1 MTFDLNSAVQQG
13 RTGQVPPGWELFPI
27 KTGKAIGGGIAG
39 AMLGLF
45 FIGAA
50 VYLFLSGTII
60 IPAFLPDSMFG
71 GTSGAVLGLAEPIIV
86 VAIAIVFIVGGVRS
100 IVRARSTDHFL
111 LLTPEGFAEARGQK
125 VRGAAYA
132 EVTNI
137 RAVTNGTELAVSLR
151 GRPAV
156 TVGLASYGKPR
167 ELQALILGGARAAQ
181 QQGA

>member
-1 MTFDLNSAVQQG
+1 MAAS
-13 RTGQVPPGWELFPI
+13 W
-27 KTGKAIGGGIAG
+27 GGV
-39 AMLGLF
+39 LSLL

-71 GTSGAVLGLAEPIIV
+71 GTSGAVLNLVEPIIV
-86 VAIAIVFIVGGVRS
+86 VAIAIVIFVGGVRS
-100 IVRARSTDHFL
+100 FMRARSTDHFL
-111 LLTPEGFAEARGQK
+111 LLTLEGFAEARGQK
-125 VRGAAYA
+125 ARGAAYA

-137 RAVTNGTELAVSLR
+137 RAITNGTELAVSLR